1 MDILYIL
8 GKGSP
13 FNNEE
18 LRYSLRS
25 LERYGSNIGKVV
37 LVGEKPDFLDYTK
50 IEHHLFTETG
60 VKDYRIASKIMHA
73 CAIGVVKGDFLFCN
87 DDFFFTRPFD
97 CNSFP
102 YYYQGYLHHGDS
114 IATAYQDHLRLT
126 RDYLLSQGTSANHFD
141 MHCPIIYNSEKFM
154 ALAPAWEYSKT
165 TIGMVVKSTYA
176 NMHRIEGTPYR
187 DVKLKELINENDYKR
202 MASNECFSIYDQAW
216 NRGVKS
222 YLERTFTEKSKWE
235 L

>member
-25 LERYGSNIGKVV
+25 LARYGSNIGKVV
-37 LVGEKPDFLDYTK
+37 LIGSRPDFLDYSK
-50 IEHHLFTETG
+50 IEHHSFIETG
-60 VKDYRIASKIMHA
+60 VKEYRIASKIMHA
-73 CAIGVVKGDFLFCN
+73 CAIGAVKGDFLFCN

-97 CNSFP
+97 CNTFP
-102 YYYQGYLHHGDS
+102 NYYQGCLHHGDS

-126 RDYLLSQGTSANHFD
+126 RDYLLSQGTTANHFD
-141 MHCPIIYNSEKFM
+141 MHCPIIYNSEKFL
-154 ALAPAWEYSKT
+154 ALAPAWEYSKNS
-165 TIGMVVKSTYA
+165 IGMVVKSVYA
-176 NMHRIEGTPYR
+176 NMYRVPGKIYR
-187 DVKLKELINENDYKR
+187 DVKLKELISETDYQRIK
-202 MASNECFSIYDQAW
+202 SVECFSIYDQAW
-216 NRGVKS
+216 SRGVKS
-222 YLERTFTEKSKWE
+222 YLEQNFTEKSPWE

>member
-18 LRYSLRS
+18 IKYSLRS
-25 LERYGSNIGKVV
+25 LERFGSNIGKVV
-37 LVGEKPDFLDYTK
+37 LIGEKPDFLDYSK
-50 IEHHLFTETG
+50 IEHHPFTETG

-73 CAIGVVKGDFLFCN
+73 CAIGAVKGDFLFCN
-87 DDFFFTRPFD
+87 DDFFFARPFD
-97 CNSFP
+97 CNTFTN
-102 YYYQGYLHHGDS
+102 YCQGYLHHGDS

-126 RDYLLSQGTSANHFD
+126 RDYLLSQGKSANNFD
-141 MHCPIIYNSEKFM
+141 MHCPIIYNSEKFL

-165 TIGMVVKSTYA
+165 TIGLVVKSTYA
-176 NMHRIEGTPYR
+176 NMYGIPGTLYR
-187 DVKLKELINENDYKR
+187 DVKLKELISQNDYYR
-202 MASNECFSIYDQAW
+202 INSVDCFSIYDQAW

-222 YLERTFTEKSKWE
+222 YLERTFTEKSPWE

>member
-18 LRYSLRS
+18 LKYSLRS
-25 LERYGSNIGKVV
+25 LERFGNNIDKVV
-37 LVGEKPDFLDYTK
+37 LIGEKPNFLDYSK
-50 IEHHLFTETG
+50 IEHHPFTETG

-73 CAIGVVKGDFLFCN
+73 CAIGAVKGDFLFCN

-97 CNSFP
+97 CNTFP
-102 YYYQGYLHHGDS
+102 YYYQGSLHHGNS
-114 IATAYQDHLRLT
+114 SATAYQDHLRLT
-126 RDYLLSQGTSANHFD
+126 RDYLLSQGKSAMHFD
-141 MHCPIIYNSEKFM
+141 MHCPIIYNADKF
-154 ALAPAWEYSKT
+154 LSLESSWEYSKT
-165 TIGMVVKSTYA
+165 TIGLVVKSTYA
-176 NMHRIEGTPYR
+176 NMHGITGTLYS
-187 DVKLKELINENDYKR
+187 DTKLKELITQSDYMR
-202 MASNECFSIYDQAW
+202 MKSNECFSIYDQAW

-222 YLERTFTEKSKWE
+222 MLERSFTEKSKWE